1 MDTDAAPTADTA
13 EQPKMIKKKKVSK
26 SDVPYTAH
34 TAAPAPTD
42 LQRMFEAEC
51 ELALQA
57 KVQEETNER
66 KNALEAYVYSLRNK
80 LYDVLADYVSEVDKA
95 KIIKTT
101 EDLEEWLY
109 DEGEDQPKSV
119 YVAKLDELKAMGEP
133 IEQRYQ
139 VLGWCF
145 GCGGGCGG
153 GNMGCLFKNRPLLN
167 THNPTKTG

>member
-1 MDTDAAPTADTA
+1 MCLFLHHPFSSVQATDAAAPMDTDTAPPADAPAKT
-13 EQPKMIKKKKVSK
+13 IKKKKVSK
-26 SDVPYTAH
+26 TDVPFNAH
-34 TAAPAPTD
+34 TAAPSAAE

-80 LYDVLADYVSEVDKA
+80 LYDVLAPYVTEGDKA

-119 YVAKLDELKAMGEP
+119 YVGKLEELQALGGP

-139 VLGWCF
+139 V
-145 GCGGGCGG
+145 GGGKG
-153 GNMGCLFKNRPLLN
+153 M
-167 THNPTKTG
+167 